1 MNAPD
6 RGQIKSG
13 ASDRG
18 RFSRMIRRLLMA
30 ADNPG
35 GAPDEGAPVVPPRPH
50 AAFRWTRESWGAALR
65 AAPLEA
71 HAKHLFTSSQLRLPA
86 DADDEERERAWIDV
100 TASLDAPRR
109 GLLRVR
115 QVHGRIVRIVRGDDP
130 SAVDPTALPA
140 GDAIVSNVP
149 GTTLAVVVADCVP
162 ILIVDP
168 RGGAAAAVHAGWRGT
183 CAGVA
188 GAAVDAMRSTWGT
201 QPADLWAAIGPSIG
215 PADYQVG
222 DSVLEEFRQA
232 GHGEAGE
239 RWFTR
244 GPAGRLRLDLWR
256 ANIDQLAGAGL
267 RPERIFAAG
276 LSTAAHPR
284 WLESYRRDGA
294 AAGRLVAAIATPA
307 AICN

>member
-1 MNAPD
+1 
-6 RGQIKSG
+6 
-13 ASDRG
+13 
-18 RFSRMIRRLLMA
+18 MA

-35 GAPDEGAPVVPPRPH
+35 GGPDERPAAAPPRPH

-86 DADDEERERAWIDV
+86 NADSEERERAWSAV
-100 TASLDAPRR
+100 TASLDAPRQS
-109 GLLRVR
+109 LLRVR
-115 QVHGRIVRIVRGDDP
+115 QVHGRTVRIVRGDDP
-130 SAVDPTALPA
+130 ASVDATALPD

-149 GTTLAVVVADCVP
+149 GATLAVVVADCVP

-168 RGGAAAAVHAGWRGT
+168 RGGAAAAIHAGWRGT

-188 GAAVDAMRSTWGT
+188 GAAVDPMRRTRGT
-201 QPADLWAAIGPSIG
+201 RPADLWAAIGPSIG

-222 DSVLEEFRQA
+222 DAVLEEFRQA
-232 GHGEAGE
+232 GHGEPGE
-239 RWFTR
+239 CWFTR
-244 GPAGRLRLDLWR
+244 APAGTLRLDLWR
-256 ANIDQLAGAGL
+256 ANIDQLIGAGL

-276 LSTAAHPR
+276 LSTAAHR
-284 WLESYRRDGA
+284 GWLESYRRDGA

-307 AICN
+307 AINS